1 MTNRTLTRLSL
12 AALFA
17 TAGTLYAAAPA
28 VVAPVPDP
36 RLPEAVQHNDVAV
49 VKSLLLHHVAV
60 DSAEGDGSTG
70 LHWAAYSDNLALAK
84 LLLDAHANVHAT
96 TRLQAITPLMMACM
110 NGSAAMIN
118 LLLAHGA
125 NATEANSLGTTAL
138 MMAAASGNTAA
149 VQTLLDH
156 GANPNA
162 TEKVHGQT
170 ALIFAASLDRAD
182 VISLLIAHKADP
194 NAATKV
200 TPIVRAGRGGGGFM
214 PPTAAKP
221 EEDADAGA
229 ASAGDAKEEPKRGGR
244 RQKPA
249 ADGDAAAGAAPA
261 DIGAGTPK
269 ELQSELI
276 PGDAGTLKNAPAG
289 GGGRRGKPAPGA
301 PTAVADGVN
310 GTTPADAKAPAVPR
324 PERGATMMGG
334 MTPLLFAAR
343 QGNTAAAKALL
354 AGGADVNEVSGSEKT
369 TPLVLAI
376 ANGHY
381 DTARAI
387 LEAGANPNLANVM
400 GVTALYATIDVQWAP
415 HEWSPEPVVAQEHTG
430 YLELMQMLLDHK
442 ADPNA
447 RLGRKIWSRALSEDA
462 TWVDAAGA
470 TAFWRAAQADDLAAM
485 KLLVKGGADANIA
498 TNAGVTPMMVAS
510 GLGWGMNYSQ
520 NAPGSWI
527 PAIDY
532 CISLGNNPN
541 AHADNGFT
549 ALYGPAFTG
558 NNDVLKFLVAK
569 GAKADGKNKAGDS
582 AADYSNGPFQHSIPH
597 ADTLALLESLGSP
610 NSHNCRSDQCL
621 PAPTEDKRGGRGGA
635 AAAAAKDDAAP
646 EMKAKKPVPSVTPA
660 VTATPGKP

>member
-1 MTNRTLTRLSL
+1 MTNKTLTRLSL

-17 TAGTLYAAAPA
+17 TAGTLYAANP
-28 VVAPVPDP
+28 APVPATPDP
-36 RLPEAVQHNDVAV
+36 RLPEAVQHNDVAA

-60 DSAEGDGSTG
+60 DSAEGDGTTG
-70 LHWAAYSDNLALAK
+70 LHWAAYTDNLALAK

-110 NGSAAMIN
+110 NGSAPMID

-125 NATEANSLGTTAL
+125 SASEANSLGTTAL
-138 MMAAASGNTAA
+138 MMAAASGSTAA
-149 VQTLLDH
+149 VQTLLNH

-162 TEKVHGQT
+162 TENVHGQT
-170 ALIFAASLDRAD
+170 ALIFAANLDRAD

-194 NAATKV
+194 NVATKV
-200 TPIVRAGRGGGGFM
+200 TPIVRAGRGGGGFA
-214 PPTAAKP
+214 PPAP
-221 EEDADAGA
+221 EDD
-229 ASAGDAKEEPKRGGR
+229 ASAAATGDAKDASKRAGGR

-249 ADGDAAAGAAPA
+249 ADGDAATAASAAPA

-269 ELQSELI
+269 ELQSEPV
-276 PGDAGTLKNAPAG
+276 PGDAGTLKNAPAAA
-289 GGGRRGKPAPGA
+289 GGRRGKPAAGA

-310 GTTPADAKAPAVPR
+310 GTTPADAKAPVVPR

-558 NNDVLKFLVAK
+558 NNEVLKFLVSK
-569 GAKADGKNKAGDS
+569 GAKAEGK
-582 AADYSNGPFQHSIPH
+582 
-597 ADTLALLESLGSP
+597 

-635 AAAAAKDDAAP
+635 AAAAAAKEDAAP
-646 EMKAKKPVPSVTPA
+646 EMKAKKPAPTVAPAATVT
-660 VTATPGKP
+660 VTPGKP

>member
-1 MTNRTLTRLSL
+1 
-12 AALFA
+12 
-17 TAGTLYAAAPA
+17 
-28 VVAPVPDP
+28 
-36 RLPEAVQHNDVAV
+36 
-49 VKSLLLHHVAV
+49 
-60 DSAEGDGSTG
+60 
-70 LHWAAYSDNLALAK
+70 
-84 LLLDAHANVHAT
+84 
-96 TRLQAITPLMMACM
+96 
-110 NGSAAMIN
+110 
-118 LLLAHGA
+118 
-125 NATEANSLGTTAL
+125 
-138 MMAAASGNTAA
+138 
-149 VQTLLDH
+149 
-156 GANPNA
+156 
-162 TEKVHGQT
+162 
-170 ALIFAASLDRAD
+170 
-182 VISLLIAHKADP
+182 
-194 NAATKV
+194 
-200 TPIVRAGRGGGGFM
+200 
-214 PPTAAKP
+214 
-221 EEDADAGA
+221 
-229 ASAGDAKEEPKRGGR
+229 
-244 RQKPA
+244 
-249 ADGDAAAGAAPA
+249 
-261 DIGAGTPK
+261 
-269 ELQSELI
+269 
-276 PGDAGTLKNAPAG
+276 
-289 GGGRRGKPAPGA
+289 
-301 PTAVADGVN
+301 VN
-310 GTTPADAKAPAVPR
+310 GTTPADAKAPVVPR

-558 NNDVLKFLVAK
+558 NNEVLKFLVSK
-569 GAKADGKNKAGDS
+569 GAKAEGKNKAGDS

-635 AAAAAKDDAAP
+635 AAAAAAKEDAAP
-646 EMKAKKPVPSVTPA
+646 EMKAKKPAPTVAPAATVT
-660 VTATPGKP
+660 VTPGKP